1 MAHRLLAGVCLLVTV
16 LAAQAGGGNP
26 RIAVIVHR
34 DRRDVLD
41 VSAVASIYLRKRR
54 FWEDGAPIIP
64 LNREAGSTLR
74 EAFSRRIFGTVSAQL
89 SGYWNERYF
98 HGVMPPATLS
108 SSESMKRFVAQEL
121 NAVGYVELEMA
132 DASVRVALVLD

>member
-1 MAHRLLAGVCLLVTV
+1 MTRRLFTSVCLFATLLATS
-16 LAAQAGGGNP
+16 AGGGNT

-34 DRRDVLD
+34 DRRDALD
-41 VSAVASIYLRKRR
+41 VPAVASIYLRKRR
-54 FWEDGAPIIP
+54 FWGDGAPIIP
-64 LNREAGSTLR
+64 LNREAETPLR
-74 EAFSRRIFGTVSAQL
+74 EAFSRRIFGTGSTQL
-89 SGYWNERYF
+89 SAYWNEQYF

>member
-1 MAHRLLAGVCLLVTV
+1 MTRRLFAGVSLLATLLATS
-16 LAAQAGGGNP
+16 AGGGDP

-41 VSAVASIYLRKRR
+41 TPAVASIYLRKRR

-74 EAFSRRIFGTVSAQL
+74 EAFSRRIVGTVSAQL
-89 SGYWNERYF
+89 SGYWNEQYF

-121 NAVGYVELEMA
+121 NAVGYVEVEVA
-132 DASVRVALVLD
+132 DASVRVAMVLD